1 MIVAQALTGL
11 MFFIIAADFSAI
23 HGGWAATL
31 GIPFSGFAQ
40 HSFWLVPVA
49 ALLAC
54 VLPRRAP
61 AWLRVLCCD
70 TLVLALVV
78 FPIAVFSLGSC
89 SVTVPGQQ
97 TSVLMQQLRVEL
109 GFPVV
114 IVYERD
120 SSRIYFPR
128 SHDPSLV
135 REALRRHAIRPNA

>member
-1 MIVAQALTGL
+1 MILAQALTGL
-11 MFFIIAADFSAI
+11 IFLIIAADFSAI

-54 VLPRRAP
+54 ILPRRAP

-70 TLVLALVV
+70 ILVLALVIL
-78 FPIAVFSLGSC
+78 PIAVFSFGSH
-89 SVTVPGQQ
+89 SVTVPGKQ
-97 TSVLMQQLRVEL
+97 TSVLMQQLHQEL

-114 IVYERD
+114 IAYERD
-120 SSRIYFPR
+120 SSRIYFSR
-128 SHDPSLV
+128 SHHPSIV
-135 REALRRHAIRPNA
+135 REALRRHAIRPDI